1 MNSPAIIG
9 LRYPISMW
17 ARVPI
22 EAMTDERSLTSID
35 NERVVVLFTLP
46 KRFVRDDYAVQNPH
60 PLAVAAEDVYCQAME
75 PDR

>member
-1 MNSPAIIG
+1 
-9 LRYPISMW
+9 MW